1 MEAEVVH
8 IIIKG
13 RTAFVRSADLEE
25 IDFPFKSKAG
35 LNRLIGYI
43 KSKHGEDIMIT
54 INYID
59 KGKCITINS
68 NKLRTIIYPLFKQ
81 YKRIRYIPDRLVEVS
96 VSNKDIKQDRLERLQ
111 RDMVRAK
118 KRGDIG
124 LMDRLFDQYLKLNK

>member
-13 RTAFVRSADLEE
+13 RTAFVRSAHSEE
-25 IDFPFKSKAG
+25 IDFPLNSKAN
-35 LNRLIGYI
+35 LNRLISFI

-68 NKLRTIIYPLFKQ
+68 NKLRTIIYPKFKQ
-81 YKRIRYIPDRLVEVS
+81 YKRIKYNPDRLIEVS

-118 KRGDIG
+118 KCGDIG

>member
-25 IDFPFKSKAG
+25 IDFPLNSKAS
-35 LNRLIGYI
+35 LNRLIGFI
-43 KSKHGEDIMIT
+43 KSKHGKDIMIT

-68 NKLRTIIYPLFKQ
+68 NKLRTVIYPLFKQ
-81 YKRIRYIPDRLVEVS
+81 YKRIRYNPDRLIEVS
-96 VSNKDIKQDRLERLQ
+96 VSNKDIMQDRLERLQ

-118 KRGDIG
+118 KRGDKG
-124 LMDRLFDQYLKLNK
+124 LMSKLFRQYLKFDK